1 MMVGP
6 MSIMEIF
13 CGIIEFL
20 QCHRSIIPK
29 RLKKKIKL
37 CWASIMLSEELQGF
51 CFEQLFLNQLFSKFL
66 SEGKP

>member
-1 MMVGP
+1 MVGP

-29 RLKKKIKL
+29 RLKKKKIVL
-37 CWASIMLSEELQGF
+37 GF
-51 CFEQLFLNQLFSKFL
+51 YNAL
-66 SEGKP
+66 